1 MKPEQ
6 ATHATHKNI
15 HNSPQNAKFT
25 TTRTWTN
32 DFFVRRKHTHLAGD
46 DKYKD
51 KFTNR
56 DRKHAH
62 LTTFA
67 PCKKHMNVQA
77 CGAMDG
83 VTGLESWVR
92 WAPLCSPCKLH
103 LSTRKV
109 VGMVVCR
116 NLRWMFIKVLVSA
129 QYRVSDLWIPLTSS
143 AVKIGFKIGNLCRF
157 QHRWIT

>member
-1 MKPEQ
+1 MQLTKTYTTRPK
-6 ATHATHKNI
+6 TP
-15 HNSPQNAKFT
+15 NSPQKKNLYKWCFLSAENTLIWPGMTNTK
-25 TTRTWTN
+25 TRQIHKQ
-32 DFFVRRKHTHLAGD
+32 RQKTHSSDSLRTLQ
-46 DKYKD
+46 K
-51 KFTNR
+51 THER
-56 DRKHAH
+56 SR
-62 LTTFA
+62 T
-67 PCKKHMNVQA
+67 

-103 LSTRKV
+103 LSMRKV

-143 AVKIGFKIGNLCRF
+143 TVKIGFQIGNLCRF

>member
-1 MKPEQ
+1 MQLTRTYTTRPKTP
-6 ATHATHKNI
+6 
-15 HNSPQNAKFT
+15 NSPQQELEQML
-25 TTRTWTN
+25 
-32 DFFVRRKHTHLAGD
+32 FFVRRKHTHLAGD

-56 DRKHAH
+56 DRKHTH
-62 LTTFA
+62 LTAFA
-67 PCKKHMNVQA
+67 PCKKHMNVQV